1 MFKHI
6 KEKIRD
12 ESITN
17 DKQADPNKES
27 EFPELKRIFNAI
39 ILFTFMQ
46 FKAIIFI
53 LCSIPIVL
61 NAKYKEGNTVQQG
74 NSQQKE
80 SNKNPTEV
88 KYAVPLD
95 KAGHVTIIDP

>member
-27 EFPELKRIFNAI
+27 EFPELKRIFNENKPLKNKQRI
-39 ILFTFMQ
+39 R
-46 FKAIIFI
+46 
-53 LCSIPIVL
+53 L
-61 NAKYKEGNTVQQG
+61 NWQRIRK
-74 NSQQKE
+74 QKD
-80 SNKNPTEV
+80 SGKFPQ
-88 KYAVPLD
+88 KISLW
-95 KAGHVTIIDP
+95 IRR

>member
-27 EFPELKRIFNAI
+27 EFPELKRIFNENKPLKNKQRI
-39 ILFTFMQ
+39 R
-46 FKAIIFI
+46 
-53 LCSIPIVL
+53 L
-61 NAKYKEGNTVQQG
+61 NWQRIMK
-74 NSQQKE
+74 QKD
-80 SNKNPTEV
+80 SGKFPQ
-88 KYAVPLD
+88 KISLW
-95 KAGHVTIIDP
+95 IRR